1 MRLESCYSG
10 SFVGKKMNSD
20 QATCRLVPSPSLF
33 FLKHQNGAVLDQKLG
48 IFADFQLSPLAFNF
62 FNLTSSFCQLD
73 PYSLAPFADWPLALD
88 VVNLTPNW
96 PQNFNCLSI

>member
-20 QATCRLVPSPSLF
+20 QATRRLVPSPF
-33 FLKHQNGAVLDQKLG
+33 F
-48 IFADFQLSPLAFNF
+48 FFTDFQLSPPSFNF
-62 FNLTSSFCQLD
+62 FNLTPGFCSLD

-88 VVNLTPNW
+88 FVNLTPNW
-96 PQNFNCLSI
+96 PPKLQFSCDLTPDFNQLTW